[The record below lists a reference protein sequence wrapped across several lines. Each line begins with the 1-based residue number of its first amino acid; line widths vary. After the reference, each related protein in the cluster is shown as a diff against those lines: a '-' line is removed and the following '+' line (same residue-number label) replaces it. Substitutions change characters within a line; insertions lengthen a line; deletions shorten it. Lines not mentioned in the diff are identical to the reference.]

1 MEAALLHRKI
11 RASSQAHEDG
21 SLKPAGL
28 NKHPFKN
35 KTGSRVLL
43 TPLPLDGEKEK
54 YEIIY
59 GVIAGHDHVVENQ
72 IITSKLLVLLDNL
85 EENAEVSCAFWST
98 VNADGTL
105 LTDIVSNS
113 EHLRTLCS
121 RYKIDMHE
129 YFQGSEAY
137 NVCESILNYLRSHQ
151 RSGPFSTPVDPVA
164 LEIPGSNT
172 KQNLSSHFMRMLTL
186 IICVV

>member
-1 MEAALLHRKI
+1 MEAAFLHRKI
-11 RASSQAHEDG
+11 RASSQAHEHG
-21 SLKPAGL
+21 SVKPAGL

-43 TPLPLDGEKEK
+43 TPDPLDGEKEK

-59 GVIAGHDHVVENQ
+59 GLIAGHDHLVENEVM
-72 IITSKLLVLLDNL
+72 TSKLLVLLDN
-85 EENAEVSCAFWST
+85 EGENAEESCAFWST

-113 EHLRTLCS
+113 GHISALCS

-137 NVCESILNYLRSHQ
+137 NVCESILNYLKSHQ
-151 RSGPFSTPVDPVA
+151 RSAPFSTPVDPVA
-164 LEIPGSNT
+164 LGIPGKET
-172 KQNLSSHFMRMLTL
+172 TQYLSRHLMRMLTL
-186 IICVV
+186 IIYLI